1 MIGVIRVPIVQKRIA
16 WLVAPRGASGS
27 AVFGTRYADRFDRR
41 NEKGIGDMVDKE
53 YIERGALIA
62 EYDRVHV
69 GAPGGA
75 RKLMVD
81 APAADVVEVRRGEWK
96 LIETEGFCDGGYYS
110 RFCCPLCFRE
120 IGVCHDYEKDA
131 YNYAKTMYPYCHCG
145 AKMDGER
152 KEQT

>member
-1 MIGVIRVPIVQKRIA
+1 M
-16 WLVAPRGASGS
+16 
-27 AVFGTRYADRFDRR
+27 AD
-41 NEKGIGDMVDKE
+41 KKE
-53 YIERGALIA
+53 YIERGALKERLLAISVVA
-62 EYDRVHV
+62 DDWYGMGINRGLDR
-69 GAPGGA
+69 ADTA
-75 RKLMVD
+75 IDMM
-81 APAADVVEVRRGEWK
+81 PAADVVEVRHGEWK

-145 AKMDGER
+145 AKMDDER